1 MSVIEVIDA
10 VLGFFVYTFILGP
23 MLIAFIYFIFLGI
36 VGLIDEA
43 ILDYKLRKRSVREEQ
58 QQNQDN

>member
-23 MLIAFIYFIFLGI
+23 MLIAYIYFIVMGI
-36 VGLIDEA
+36 CLFIVETISCH
-43 ILDYKLRKRSVREEQ
+43 KLKKRIEREER
-58 QQNQDN
+58 QQNV